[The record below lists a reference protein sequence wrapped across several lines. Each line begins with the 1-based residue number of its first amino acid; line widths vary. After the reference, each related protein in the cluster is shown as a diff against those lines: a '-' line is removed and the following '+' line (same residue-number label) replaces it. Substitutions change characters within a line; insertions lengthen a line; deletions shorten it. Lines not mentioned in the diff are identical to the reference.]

1 MSGRLRLGKL
11 QIAVDEERGLE
22 IVWSADRCDSQ
33 HCSFCIAMVNANIYF
48 TFCAASINS
57 LQARVEHHAGE
68 LLALAV
74 CMGKHPTE
82 TLIERKM
89 QSMRLTS
96 LNGQTSSTKNS
107 LQLFVKAMCGHRIF
121 PRKGKTDKAPDT
133 ISIQNTSSNDFFT
146 TTMINSA
153 STSSFYDSIVCVLLT
168 FLKGNSSTKDP
179 LIICCLLAH
188 FVVLLL
194 TSLLFDGYY
203 Y

>member
-22 IVWSADRCDSQ
+22 IWSADRCDSQ

-48 TFCAASINS
+48 TFCAASING
-57 LQARVEHHAGE
+57 LLARVERHTGE

-96 LNGQTSSTKNS
+96 LNGQTSSTENS
-107 LQLFVKAMCGHRIF
+107 SQLVVKAMCGHRIF
-121 PRKGKTDKAPDT
+121 PRKGKTDKAPGT
-133 ISIQNTSSNDFFT
+133 ISIQNTSNDFFT
-146 TTMINSA
+146 TTMVNSA
-153 STSSFYDSIVCVLLT
+153 STSSFQDSIVCVLLA
-168 FLKGNSSTKDP
+168 FLKGNSSAKDP

-203 Y
+203 